1 MSGIWHVLYHV
12 VLVLFV
18 VCVFLGAL
26 PLVMGAWQF
35 LLVGVHGFR
44 NHLSLSGDETPRTA
58 VVVPAWNEAAVVG
71 ETIDRLAGMDYPPDA
86 LRVYVV
92 DDASTD
98 ATPDVIQDRAAR
110 YPGRVFHVR
119 RKKGG
124 EGKAHTLNHGIGVIL
139 ADDWCQALLIIDA
152 DVIFEDDALRKMTR
166 HLADPK
172 VGAVTA
178 YIKEGTDRPNYVNRF
193 VGFEYITAQAAARRS
208 QNVLGVMACLA
219 GGAQLHSRTNLEA
232 IGGRIDTTSLAE
244 DTFTTFETQ
253 LRGRKALF
261 DPAATVWAEEP
272 GALMALWKQ
281 RLRWGR
287 GNLQVTI
294 RYKRV
299 WFRRWRA
306 GPLGG
311 ISFGLQWFAILLM
324 PVFLILGTISLIALY
339 FLDRSLSLHAFRVL
353 WIISGVTYVFVTAM
367 SLAIDPYT
375 AKRAWR
381 EGILFPGIVSLL
393 IILAALI
400 PQLFGEWIP
409 SFLHDI
415 GIATSAG
422 LREGVI
428 LFAYVWLSLSM
439 LVAYLAK
446 RAEESTRARWLA
458 APLLYIAGYGPFLC
472 AVTFASYVYEARGAE
487 MRWDKTEKTGK
498 VRRQGL
504 TPPPPAPAGTPREK
518 QTVTRGTS
526 EG

>member
-1 MSGIWHVLYHV
+1 VLYHV

-18 VCVFLGAL
+18 VFVFLGAL

-44 NHLSLSGDETPRTA
+44 NHLGSVGDLTPRTT
-58 VVVPAWNEAAVVG
+58 VVVPAWNEAAVIG
-71 ETIDRLAGMDYPPDA
+71 GTIDRLVSMDYPADA

-98 ATPDVIQDRAAR
+98 ATPDVIQERAAR
-110 YPGRVFHVR
+110 YPGQVFHVR
-119 RKKGG
+119 REKGG

-139 ADDWCQALLIIDA
+139 ADDWCEALLVIDA
-152 DVIFEDDALRKMTR
+152 DVIFEDDTLRKMTR
-166 HLADPK
+166 HFADPR

-178 YIKEGTDRPNYVNRF
+178 YIKEGTDHPNYVNRF

-208 QNVLGVMACLA
+208 QNVLGAMACLA
-219 GGAQLHSRTNLEA
+219 GGAQLHTRTNLEA
-232 IGGRIDTTSLAE
+232 IGGRIDTSSLAE

-253 LRGRKALF
+253 LHGRRAVF

-272 GALMALWKQ
+272 GALVALWKQ

-287 GNLQVTI
+287 GNVQVTS
-294 RYKRV
+294 RYRRV
-299 WFRRWRA
+299 WFRRWRV

-311 ISFGLQWFAILLM
+311 FSFGLQWFAIFLM

-339 FLDRSLSLHAFRVL
+339 FLDRNLSLHAFRVL

-375 AKRAWR
+375 AKRTWR
-381 EGILFPGIVSLL
+381 EGILFPGVISLL
-393 IILAALI
+393 IILAAFI
-400 PQLFGEWIP
+400 PQLFDKWIP
-409 SFLHDI
+409 NGLHDL
-415 GIATSAG
+415 GIATPPG
-422 LREGVI
+422 LKEGVV
-428 LFAYVWLSLSM
+428 LFSYAWLSLSM
-439 LVAYLAK
+439 LVAYAAK
-446 RAEESTRARWLA
+446 RAEQSTRLKWLA
-458 APLLYIAGYGPFLC
+458 APLLYTAGYGPFLC

-498 VRRQGL
+498 VRRGEL
-504 TPPPPAPAGTPREK
+504 KPVTPVPTGTPPSK
-518 QTVTRGTS
+518 QTVTRGAS
-526 EG
+526 DG